1 MACQTPKLFR
11 GGRRMRMRMSKNVT
25 QRRRMRM
32 RMRMRMS
39 IKMNCKVGQTPKMQR
54 RRG

>member
-1 MACQTPKLFR
+1 
-11 GGRRMRMRMSKNVT
+11 MRMSKNVM
-25 QRRRMRM
+25 QRRRM